1 MLEVVIASILCFI
14 ATTIDDIFLDMLFFA
29 RATTRRQVQS
39 IVIGKYIGMG
49 ILVLLSCLGAYGL
62 QFMSEK
68 YFGLLGF
75 IPIAIG
81 LKEGF
86 IYLKNKS
93 DDDDLEEQPEL
104 SKGFMWS
111 VVLVTI
117 SSGADNIGVYI
128 PLFANYSFIQM
139 IVVVITFAVMV
150 ACWCFLGK
158 TLSSLP
164 YLRNFLL
171 KYKQII
177 VPVVL
182 ICLGVYI
189 ILEAM

>member
-1 MLEVVIASILCFI
+1 MEVVIASILCFI
-14 ATTIDDIFLDMLFFA
+14 ATTIDDLFLDMLFFA
-29 RATTRRQVQS
+29 QATTRKQVQS
-39 IVIGKYIGMG
+39 IVIGKYIGIG

-62 QFMSEK
+62 HFIPQK
-68 YFGLLGF
+68 YIGLLGL

-81 LKEGF
+81 LKEG
-86 IYLKNKS
+86 IEYLKNKS
-93 DDDDLEEQPEL
+93 DDDLEEQPEL

-128 PLFANYSFIQM
+128 PLFANYTIVQM
-139 IVVVITFAVMV
+139 VVVIITFSVMV
-150 ACWCFLGK
+150 FCWCFLGK
-158 TLSSLP
+158 ILSNLP
-164 YLRNFLL
+164 YVRKFLL

-182 ICLGVYI
+182 IGLGIYI
-189 ILEAM
+189 ILGAI